1 MTIQE
6 AKKKLLDI
14 AATEEGYLE
23 KATNAELDSKTANAG
38 RNNYTK
44 YARDHAKWGTYHA
57 PKQGLPWCD
66 MFVDWC
72 FIKTFGL
79 ALGMKATCQPKG
91 GYGAGCTE
99 SYNYYKA
106 AGKAVPVA
114 EVQEGD
120 QIFFGK
126 PGSMTHT
133 GIVYKVD
140 NARIYTIEGNTSS
153 GSNTVIANGGG
164 VFKKWYYRNS
174 ASIGGIGRPKW
185 DVLGSEDSK
194 PTTSTSSTPTTVKY
208 SEFQGGIFAEIP
220 FSRIDRI
227 EHIKMADA
235 RGETTGSVA
244 IRATW
249 NDRFPDIVINAELFN
264 YGKYTPASGVK
275 HKGTMEYQGW
285 QPFIGFKDYKTPI
298 QEARGAVTSP
308 DAVGG
313 YPAIVQNGVKG
324 FTVPKGLEGNK
335 YRTAMGL
342 KGKVL
347 GIIVTEKQVPMDV
360 VANKF
365 VAEKYEFAINL
376 DGGASSSYVTPTAAW
391 ARPNKLRGFV
401 AIWLKSGKG
410 NYLSKRQYGNHA
422 VQPKPVKAENWIET
436 DKSAANGVK
445 MKVTA
450 SELNLRAAAS
460 TSSEV
465 RFVLKYGETVTWYG
479 YQTKSWYYVR
489 TVSGKEGYVYKAYV
503 KKV

>member
-1 MTIQE
+1 MTIQD

-14 AATEEGYLE
+14 AAAEEGYLE
-23 KATNAELDSKTANAG
+23 KATNADLDSKTANAG

-66 MFVDWC
+66 MYVDWC
-72 FIKTFGL
+72 FITAFGFD
-79 ALGMKATCQPKG
+79 LGMKLTCQPKG

-106 AGKAVPVA
+106 AGQSVNISD
-114 EVQEGD
+114 VQEGD
-120 QIFFGK
+120 QVFFGK
-126 PGSMTHT
+126 PGNMTHT
-133 GIVYKVD
+133 GLVYKVD
-140 NARIYTIEGNTSS
+140 SAKIYTIEGNTSA
-153 GSNTVIANGGG
+153 GSNTVVANGGG
-164 VFKKWYYRNS
+164 VFKKWYFRNS
-174 ASIGGIGRPKW
+174 TAIGGIGRPKW
-185 DVLGSEDSK
+185 SLAASESTK
-194 PTTSTSSTPTTVKY
+194 PDTTIVSDPTSVKY
-208 SEFQGGIFAEIP
+208 AEFQGGLYAEIP
-220 FSRIDRI
+220 FSYIDRI
-227 EHIKMADA
+227 EHIKMDDA
-235 RGETTGSVA
+235 KGETTGSVA
-244 IRATW
+244 IRTTW
-249 NDRFPDIVINAELFN
+249 NGRYPDIVINAELFN

-313 YPAIVQNGVKG
+313 YPAMVQNGVKE

-342 KGKVL
+342 RGKTL

-365 VAEKYEFAINL
+365 VAEKYSFAINL
-376 DGGASSSYVTPTAAW
+376 DGGASSSYVTPTKAW

-401 AIWLKSGKG
+401 AIWLRGGSG
-410 NYLSKRQYGNHA
+410 NYLSKRQYGNH
-422 VQPKPVKAENWIET
+422 PIPSKPIKSEGWIET
-436 DKSAANGVK
+436 DKTAAKGVK

-450 SELNLRAAAS
+450 NELNLRSAAS
-460 TSSEV
+460 TNSEI

-479 YQTKSWYYVR
+479 YQTKNWYYVR
-489 TVSGKEGYVYKAYV
+489 TASGKEGYVFKQYV
-503 KKV
+503 KKS

>member
-72 FIKTFGL
+72 FIKAFGL

-114 EVQEGD
+114 EVQDGD

-126 PGSMTHT
+126 PGNMTHT

-422 VQPKPVKAENWIET
+422 VQPKPVKSENWIET

-450 SELNLRAAAS
+450 SELNLRATAS